1 MVTTNAHVKS
11 AGVAVKVLKK
21 LTPISVCESQLMELT
36 GTVGAGLAAD
46 RDQQTADYLAGT
58 LKPQIQQT
66 PQVAAVGTDGGRI
79 FTRAEAGRGVHQPAW
94 KETKIACLQT
104 MQSETF
110 DVDPHPEL
118 PGCFADPANVAKVV
132 REIKSIR
139 NAKSA
144 SPDDGAGHA
153 GDDASPTESNLWE
166 SLILPPESAMDAAS
180 NGSEDDRRQAACP
193 EKPKRKNWRPR
204 RVVRTCVGSVCSSDE
219 FGPKVAAEA
228 QRRNFF
234 AAPRRA
240 YLGDGSQWI
249 WTLQQRYFP
258 TFEPIT
264 DFVHP
269 VTYIFESSRV
279 VAGEGEQWALC
290 VRWLTDCW
298 QGRVSQV
305 LDELRR
311 WQTLHPSP
319 PDEKLPNSDGRA
331 IVSAAITYLSNNA
344 SRMNYPK
351 YRQAGLPVTS
361 AMVESLVKEFN
372 YRVKGTEKA
381 WNRGSRERGCEPIL
395 EVRNAVLCDDRDRLS
410 EFILSR
416 PGSAFYR
423 PSTAKHASKSN
434 ATAA

>member
-1 MVTTNAHVKS
+1 MVTVNAHVKS
-11 AGVAVKVLKK
+11 GKVAVKVLKK
-21 LTPISVCESQLMELT
+21 VTPISVCESQLMELT
-36 GTVGAGLAAD
+36 ETVGADLAEN
-46 RDQQTADYLAGT
+46 RDQQTADYQAGT
-58 LKPQIQQT
+58 LEPQVQQA
-66 PQVAAVGTDGGRI
+66 PQVAVVGTDGGRI

-94 KETKIACLQT
+94 KETKIACLLS
-104 MQSETF
+104 MQSEVF
-110 DVDPHPEL
+110 EVDPHPDL
-118 PGCFADPANVAKVV
+118 PGCFADPANVAKLV

-139 NAKSA
+139 NAKPASA
-144 SPDDGAGHA
+144 DDGAGD
-153 GDDASPTESNLWE
+153 GSSPTDRNLGE
-166 SLILPPESAMDAAS
+166 SLILPPESAIDAAS
-180 NGSEDDRRQAACP
+180 HGSEDVRRQAGP
-193 EKPKRKNWRPR
+193 EKPKRKDWRPR
-204 RVVRTCVGSVCSSDE
+204 RVVRTCVGSICSSDE

-240 YLGDGSQWI
+240 YLGDGSPWI

-258 TFEPIT
+258 TFEAIA

-269 VTYIFESSRV
+269 TTYIFEASRV

-305 LDELRR
+305 LDELRS
-311 WQTLHPSP
+311 WQALHPSP
-319 PDEKLPNSDGRA
+319 PDEKLSDSDGRA
-331 IVSAAITYLSNNA
+331 IVNTAITYLSNNA
-344 SRMNYPK
+344 SRMNYPQ

-381 WNRGSRERGCEPIL
+381 WNRGSRERGCETIL
-395 EVRNAVLCDDRDRLS
+395 EVRNAVLCDDSDRLS
-410 EFILSR
+410 DFILSR
-416 PGSAFYR
+416 PGCAFYR
-423 PSTAKHASKSN
+423 PSTAKHANESK